1 MNRDHLRWSTVLW
14 AVEKPVLSKY
24 SMTHLEIKGRS
35 GTLLSNYSLCVCVCV
50 CVCACIFKEER
61 KRESKRERK
70 RKQNVT
76 SGTASTDYFVRSL
89 QQFRKFEMISNQKV

>member
-50 CVCACIFKEER
+50 CVRVYSKKREKEKAKE
-61 KRESKRERK
+61 KERESKML
-70 RKQNVT
+70 QVAQPAQTTLCDPCNN
-76 SGTASTDYFVRSL
+76 SGSL
-89 QQFRKFEMISNQKV
+89 K

>member
-50 CVCACIFKEER
+50 CVYIQR
-61 KRESKRERK
+61 REKK
-70 RKQNVT
+70 RKQK
-76 SGTASTDYFVRSL
+76 
-89 QQFRKFEMISNQKV
+89 RKKEKAKCYKWHSQHRLLCAILATIQEV